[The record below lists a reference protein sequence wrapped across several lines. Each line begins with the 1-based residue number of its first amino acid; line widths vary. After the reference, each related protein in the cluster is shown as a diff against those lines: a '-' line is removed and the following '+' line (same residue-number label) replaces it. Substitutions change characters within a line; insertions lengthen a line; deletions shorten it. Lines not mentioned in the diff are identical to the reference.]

1 MSPPSPPFDEPLHD
15 PVLCAALAT
24 PLGLR
29 AVEVAPGLVGF
40 ERRAWGLRQ
49 LELGPLGLCLPA
61 SRDAS
66 GFDALRTFLRQAP
79 REAARVRLQLSPF
92 EPQAQALIQ
101 QARAGGWQVRALQ
114 THVLDLQRPLE
125 DIRAGYHATK
135 RAQVRRAPKVASVV
149 SLATGGAVSEK
160 GRASGAA
167 QGAAAGA
174 ASGASLIDDYFRVYA
189 ASAQR
194 WGRSA
199 PPYPRAL
206 FEALLESP
214 STQLW
219 AHHVEG
225 RLACAMVVL
234 AGRRHALYWQ
244 GVSHIED
251 DQKSAHPMARLFD
264 AVVQGLA
271 QQGVQHLNLGAS
283 EGLPNVQRFKEEFG
297 AQPVAYTALLH
308 ESPTWRLAQGVRG
321 IMRAVKTPA
330 RHG

>member
-1 MSPPSPPFDEPLHD
+1 MPPPSPPFDNPLHD
-15 PVLCAALAT
+15 PALRAALAA

-29 AVEVAPGLVGF
+29 PVEVAPGLVGF

-66 GFDALRTFLRQAP
+66 GFEALRSVLRQAP
-79 REAARVRLQLSPF
+79 HQAARVRLQLSPF
-92 EPQAQALIQ
+92 EPHAQALIQ

-114 THVLDLQRPLE
+114 THVLDLERPLE

-135 RAQVRRAPKVASVV
+135 RAQVRRAPKLASVISV
-149 SLATGGAVSEK
+149 AVGGVGSAK
-160 GRASGAA
+160 GTERGEA
-167 QGAAAGA
+167 QDA
-174 ASGASLIDDYFRVYA
+174 ASGASLLDDYFRVYA

-194 WGRSA
+194 WGRAA

-234 AGRRHALYWQ
+234 VGRRDALYWQ

-251 DQKSAHPMARLFD
+251 DQKPAHPMARLFD
-264 AVVQGLA
+264 AVVQGLV
-271 QQGVQHLNLGAS
+271 QQGVKRFNLGAS

-297 AQPVAYTALLH
+297 AQPVPYAALLH
-308 ESPTWRLAQGVRG
+308 ESPTWRFAQGVRG
-321 IMRAVKTPA
+321 IMRAVKTPT

>member
-1 MSPPSPPFDEPLHD
+1 MSAPIPPFDDPLQD
-15 PVLCAALAT
+15 PTLLAALAA

-29 AVEVAPGLVGF
+29 AVRVGPALTAF

-61 SRDAS
+61 CGDAS
-66 GFDALRTFLRQAP
+66 SFEALRSFVDQAP
-79 REAARVRLQLSPF
+79 RQASRVRLQLSPF

-101 QARAGGWQVRALQ
+101 QAQASGWQVRALQ
-114 THVLDLQRPLE
+114 THVLDLARPLE

-149 SLATGGAVSEK
+149 SLTTGGAGSEK

-167 QGAAAGA
+167 RGAASGA
-174 ASGASLIDDYFRVYA
+174 ASGASLMDDYFRVYA

-251 DQKSAHPMARLFD
+251 DQKPAHPMARLFD
-264 AVVQGLA
+264 AAVQGLA
-271 QQGVQHLNLGAS
+271 LQGVQRFNLGAS

-297 AQPVAYTALLH
+297 AQPVPYAALLH